1 MTNTKTATAEE
12 VWATIDALGKAQQ
25 RTEEARREGE
35 KALREAQQRTEE
47 ARREGEKALRE
58 AQQRTEEA
66 QQRTEEAQQRTEE
79 AQQRT
84 EEARREGEKALRDA
98 QRRTEEALQNLA
110 KDLEQANGNFNRK
123 WGDFL
128 EKFVRGDLVNLLRG
142 HDINVT
148 KAIAKYEY
156 NIPEKNVRGEFDL
169 IALDGDKVVVVEVK
183 TSLTMVKL
191 KAFLKKLK
199 KFREHCSELAEN
211 RQVLGAV
218 AYLDEYIE
226 LRDNKENER
235 EKSPLTEAIK
245 EGLFTIQTPGG
256 ESKVSIIT
264 NPKGFKPKVF

>member
-25 RTEEARREGE
+25 RTE
-35 KALREAQQRTEE
+35 K
-47 ARREGEKALRE
+47 
-58 AQQRTEEA
+58 
-66 QQRTEEAQQRTEE
+66 AQQRTEE

-84 EEARREGEKALRDA
+84 EEARREGEKALREA
-98 QRRTEEALQNLA
+98 QRRTEEAQQRTEEAQQRTEEALQNLA

-156 NIPEKNVRGEFDL
+156 NIPEKNIRGEFDL

-191 KAFLKKLK
+191 KSFLKKLK

-226 LRDNKENER
+226 FRDNKENER
-235 EKSPLTEAIK
+235 EKSPLKEAIK

-256 ESKVSIIT
+256 ESKVSIMT

>member
-1 MTNTKTATAEE
+1 MNSTKLATAEE
-12 VWATIDALGKAQQ
+12 VWALIRENAEGMKELRKEQQ
-25 RTEEARREGE
+25 KTEKARREGE

-66 QQRTEEAQQRTEE
+66 
-79 AQQRT
+79 
-84 EEARREGEKALRDA
+84 
-98 QRRTEEALQNLA
+98 LQNLA
-110 KDLEQANGNFNRK
+110 KDLDQANGNFNRK

-156 NIPEKNVRGEFDL
+156 NIPEKNIRGEFDL

-191 KAFLKKLK
+191 KSFLKKLK

-256 ESKVSIIT
+256 ESQVSIMT

>member
-1 MTNTKTATAEE
+1 MANTKTATAEE
-12 VWATIDALGKAQQ
+12 VWATIDALGKAQ
-25 RTEEARREGE
+25 R
-35 KALREAQQRTEE
+35 RTEE

-66 QQRTEEAQQRTEE
+66 QQRTEEA
-79 AQQRT
+79 
-84 EEARREGEKALRDA
+84 RREGEKALREA
-98 QRRTEEALQNLA
+98 QKRTEEALQNLA
-110 KDLEQANGNFNRK
+110 KDLDQANGNFNRK

-128 EKFVRGDLVNLLRG
+128 EKFVRGDLVNLLRD

-156 NIPEKNVRGEFDL
+156 NIPEKNIRGEFDL

-199 KFREHCSELAEN
+199 KFREHCRELAEN

-256 ESKVSIIT
+256 ESKVSIMT